1 MAQAASKKSSN
12 DHTLNYAVFYTFFYI
27 SGYLTAIFCKVLSR
41 LFRSPKRHC
50 GSPLSKN
57 GEDTLTT
64 PAYLRK
70 SGLSAPEWEK
80 RQTTKLSSWSKYT
93 DCDST
98 QTSLS
103 PFNEDD
109 FWLVQEL
116 YEEDL
121 TDDQISL
128 EMVYEHNFSIQD
140 EGEAS

>member
-27 SGYLTAIFCKVLSR
+27 SGYLTAIVYKVLSR

-64 PAYLRK
+64 PAYLHK

-80 RQTTKLSSWSKYT
+80 RQTTDCYSTKISLSS
-93 DCDST
+93 
-98 QTSLS
+98 
-103 PFNEDD
+103 FNEDD
-109 FWLVQEL
+109 FLLAQEL
-116 YEEDL
+116 YEENM